1 MNVILWE
8 IIGKDKIM
16 MNDIQILIDD
26 LNDKINNVSNYVSM
40 CPDELD
46 SSDTMKVEEM
56 LFDIRNLSNKLNS
69 MINK

>member
-1 MNVILWE
+1 MNLILWE

-16 MNDIQILIDD
+16 MNDIQILMDD

>member
-1 MNVILWE
+1 
-8 IIGKDKIM
+8 M
-16 MNDIQILIDD
+16 MNDIQILMDD